1 MNEIEAGFLGLA
13 VGDAL
18 GVPVEFSSRAQ
29 LDAHPVDRMY
39 GNGTYRKPAGTW
51 SDDTSLSLALADSLA
66 TGHIDYLDIMTK
78 FIAWY
83 QDSAYTT
90 DGQRFDI
97 GTTTFA
103 AFQRFLQGAEPI
115 ESGGRAESENG
126 NGSLMRVLPIVFF
139 LRARN
144 GKILTDDGVE
154 AIHNISALTHR
165 HPRSQVACVAFCNI
179 AHHILEG
186 DTLAEAIQQGVT
198 EVTQYYVDKPTFRKE
213 LSHFKCFA
221 TKDDSMVK
229 PLTELERDDIRS
241 SGYVVDTL
249 DASLWCLL
257 NYEGYHDA
265 VLAAVN
271 LGGDTDTKGAIC
283 GALAGLYYQTNPVED
298 SHRIPQLWLDEIINK
313 QAILDICT
321 SLWDC
326 LYPTSKRGNHDT

>member
-29 LDAHPVDRMY
+29 LDAHPVDGMF

-66 TGHIDYLDIMTK
+66 HGEVDYADIMAK
-78 FIAWY
+78 FISWY

-103 AFQRFLQGAEPI
+103 AFQRFLQGAEPTQ
-115 ESGGRAESENG
+115 SGGPADSDNG
-126 NGSLMRVLPIVFF
+126 NGSLMRILPITFY

-144 GKILTDDGVE
+144 GKILTDEGVDI
-154 AIHNISALTHR
+154 IHNLSALTHR
-165 HPRSQVACVAFCNI
+165 HPRSQVACVTYCNI
-179 AHHILEG
+179 AHHVLE
-186 DTLAEAIQQGVT
+186 DSTLLEAVQNGIAEV
-198 EVTQYYVDKPTFRKE
+198 EEYYADKPTFFKE
-213 LSHFKCFA
+213 LSKFKYFR
-221 TKDDSMVK
+221 KDELNNPAFPS
-229 PLTELERDDIRS
+229 LERDDVRS

-249 DASLWCLL
+249 DAALWCLL
-257 NYEGYHDA
+257 HHEGYHDT

-283 GALAGLYYQTNPVED
+283 GALAGLYYQTRKVDE
-298 SHRIPQLWLDEIINK
+298 STMIPQLWLDEIVNK
-313 QAILDICT
+313 EAIMDICERFSA
-321 SLWDC
+321 SL
-326 LYPTSKRGNHDT
+326 PNG